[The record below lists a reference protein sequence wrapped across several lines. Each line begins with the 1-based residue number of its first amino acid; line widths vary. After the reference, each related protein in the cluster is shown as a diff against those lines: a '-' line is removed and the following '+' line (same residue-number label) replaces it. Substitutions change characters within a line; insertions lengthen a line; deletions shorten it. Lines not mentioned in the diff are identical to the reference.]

1 MTTAM
6 TSPADCPAPTPRAM
20 EIAQNIKSI
29 RQIVVTLA
37 EQLDA
42 QLMENLWAL
51 RQEFSDEAQF
61 FCFVEG
67 ELQINAKEAQR
78 RIIAWDGARKNRKL
92 REFANREPQDALKLI
107 GQLTASDYA
116 IEDDDPQITEILLSP
131 PKKRARTLK
140 ALLEAAPAV
149 AAPIEAARPER
160 RPAPA
165 PADDPVPAGEAQ
177 ADAAELIDY
186 LASVVAGLT
195 ARQGAIKRMRPS
207 QTQCRRIVKT
217 ADKIQ
222 DYLDALAGAASD
234 GLG

>member
-6 TSPADCPAPTPRAM
+6 TSPAGYPAPTPRAL
-20 EIAQNIKSI
+20 EAIQRIKSI
-29 RQIVVTLA
+29 RHLVVTLA

-42 QLMENLWAL
+42 QLMENLWIV
-51 RQEFSDEAQF
+51 RQEFSDEAVF
-61 FCFVEG
+61 LKFVDS
-67 ELQINAKEAQR
+67 ELRMNATEAQR
-78 RIIAWDGARKNRKL
+78 RVIAWEGARKNRQL
-92 REFANREPQDALKLI
+92 REMANREPNDALKI
-107 GQLTASDYA
+107 INQLTAADYR
-116 IEDDDPQITEILLSP
+116 IEDDDPKITEILLSP

-140 ALLEAAPAV
+140 ALLEAAP
-149 AAPIEAARPER
+149 IEVARPEG

-186 LASVVAGLT
+186 LASVVAGFT
-195 ARQGAIKRMRPS
+195 ARQGAIKRMTPT
-207 QTQCRRIVKT
+207 QTQYRRIVKT

-234 GLG
+234 GLD